1 MTVLEAIVMAIKDI
15 MRAKMRSFLTML
27 GVIIG
32 IFAVISLVTLG
43 EGLKG
48 FMHEQIAGI
57 GSGPTYMEV
66 HAGKSEAEMG
76 AAMASSPITYQDA
89 KAIAAGSPSIQYV
102 DPRIVRPAD
111 FSYRKKT
118 YSVPMVMGVTENMM
132 EQMNWPVTEGRF
144 ISYVDEDMRRKVV
157 VLGKKVAKALFGNF
171 SSLGEKVRLNGSN
184 FLVIGVM
191 AEKGSMMGFDMDRMA
206 VIPVTT
212 ASDVFKIDRLIEI
225 GIVAKSEDLVP
236 TAVSEINEILL
247 ERHGRE
253 DFRVDTMEES
263 MAMLDTVMGALTVI
277 VSGIAA
283 ISLLVGG
290 IGIMNIMLVAV
301 TERIREIGVR
311 KAVGAKKR
319 DILVQFLIE
328 AVIISLM
335 GGVIGIICGVGVSSL
350 AMYLIGLPLLIS
362 YQTILLATIVSI
374 FVGIVSGV
382 YPATRAAKLDPVEA
396 LRYE

>member
-1 MTVLEAIVMAIKDI
+1 MTIFEAMVMAIRDI
-15 MRAKMRSFLTML
+15 MRARMRSFLTML

-48 FMHEQIAGI
+48 FMHEQISTF

-89 KAIAAGSPSIQYV
+89 KAIAEQSTTIEFV

-118 YSVPMVMGVTENMM
+118 YSVPMVMGATENMM
-132 EQMNWPVTEGRF
+132 EQMNWPVAEGRF
-144 ISYVDEDMRRKVV
+144 ISDVDEDMRRKVV
-157 VLGKKVAKALFGNF
+157 VLGKKVAKYLFGNF
-171 SSLGEKVRLNGSN
+171 SSLGEKVRLNGAN
-184 FLVIGVM
+184 FIAIGVL
-191 AEKGSMMGFDMDRMA
+191 AEKGSMMGFDMDRVA

-212 ASDVFKIDRLIEI
+212 ASDVFEIDRLIEI
-225 GIVAKSEDLVP
+225 GVVAKSEDLVP
-236 TAVSEINEILL
+236 AAVSEINEILL

-263 MAMLDTVMGALTVI
+263 MAMLDTVMGALTGI
-277 VSGIAA
+277 VAGIAA

-290 IGIMNIMLVAV
+290 IGIANIMLVAV

-319 DILVQFLIE
+319 DILMQFLIE
-328 AVIISLM
+328 AVVISLF
-335 GGVIGIICGVGVSSL
+335 GGAIGIIAGVGVSSL
-350 AMYLIGLPLLIS
+350 AMYAIGLPLIVS
-362 YQTILLATIVSI
+362 YQTILIATLVSI

-382 YPATRAAKLDPVEA
+382 YPAMRAAQLDPVEA

>member
-1 MTVLEAIVMAIKDI
+1 
-15 MRAKMRSFLTML
+15 
-27 GVIIG
+27 
-32 IFAVISLVTLG
+32 
-43 EGLKG
+43 
-48 FMHEQIAGI
+48 
-57 GSGPTYMEV
+57 
-66 HAGKSEAEMG
+66 
-76 AAMASSPITYQDA
+76 
-89 KAIAAGSPSIQYV
+89 
-102 DPRIVRPAD
+102 
-111 FSYRKKT
+111 
-118 YSVPMVMGVTENMM
+118 
-132 EQMNWPVTEGRF
+132 
-144 ISYVDEDMRRKVV
+144 VDEDMRRKVV

-247 ERHGRE
+247 ERHGRV

-263 MAMLDTVMGALTVI
+263 MAMLDTIMGALTGI
-277 VSGIAA
+277 VTGIAA

-335 GGVIGIICGVGVSSL
+335 GGMIGIICGVGVSSL

-382 YPATRAAKLDPVEA
+382 YPAMRAAKLDPVEA